1 MGLLVKRLQSLLMLI
16 PKLDNLE
23 IKFWEYFMPQKKDL
37 NALKVKTMKIKLPLK
52 LIQKTMKKTAIRY
65 LDFQV

>member
-1 MGLLVKRLQSLLMLI
+1 MESLVKKLQSLLMLI

-23 IKFWEYFMPQKKDL
+23 IKFWEYFMPQKKVL

-52 LIQKTMKKTAIRY
+52 LTKKTKKKTAIRY

>member
-1 MGLLVKRLQSLLMLI
+1 MESLVKKLQSLLMLI

-37 NALKVKTMKIKLPLK
+37 NALKVKTMKTKLPLK
-52 LIQKTMKKTAIRY
+52 LTKKTTKKTAIRY
-65 LDFQV
+65 LDFSV